1 VTFHHNPYSR
11 SGGKYERTDEY
22 RTFIEETLTHSPK
35 AQVIWAHWCGQST
48 PEDAKKL
55 LTRFPYLTCELAWL
69 HKPLDYVAT
78 RLVDENNQFVE
89 GWKKVIEDFQTTLSS
104 AWIHRQN
111 LRTLL
116 TTTNGPEKFAP
127 HSVG

>member
-1 VTFHHNPYSR
+1 
-11 SGGKYERTDEY
+11 
-22 RTFIEETLTHSPK
+22 
-35 AQVIWAHWCGQST
+35 
-48 PEDAKKL
+48 
-55 LTRFPYLTCELAWL
+55 LTRFPNLTCELAWL

-78 RLVDENNQFVE
+78 RLVDENKQFVE
-89 GWKKVIEDFQTTLSS
+89 GWKKVIEDFQTTSSS

-116 TTTNGPEKFAP
+116 TMTNGSAKFAP

>member
-1 VTFHHNPYSR
+1 M
-11 SGGKYERTDEY
+11 
-22 RTFIEETLTHSPK
+22 FIEETLTHSPK

-55 LTRFPYLTCELAWL
+55 LTRFPNLTCELAWL
-69 HKPLDYVAT
+69 HKPLDHVAT
-78 RLVDENNQFVE
+78 RLVDENKQFVE
-89 GWKKVIEDFQTTLSS
+89 GWKKVIEDFQTTSSS
-104 AWIHRQN
+104 ALIHRQN

-116 TTTNGPEKFAP
+116 TMTNGPEKFAP